1 MEKFGTEYKNNYQQT
16 HYDNV
21 RLCVPKGQKDKLKQY
36 ANTQNMSLNK
46 LINTAIQ
53 EYLENRGITL

>member
-1 MEKFGTEYKNNYQQT
+1 MDKFGSEYKNEYKRNNYDSVSLT
-16 HYDNV
+16 IA
-21 RLCVPKGQKDKLKQY
+21 KGYKDKLKQY
-36 ANTQNMSLNK
+36 ASTQNMSLNK

>member
-1 MEKFGTEYKNNYQQT
+1 MDKFGSEYKNNYEREK
-16 HYDNV
+16 YDSI
-21 RLCVPKGQKDKLKQY
+21 RLLTSKGYKDKLKQY
-36 ANTQNMSLNK
+36 ASTQNMSLNK